1 MVSLSDELSAML
13 FQSVQSF
20 LKVNRTVADSKPI
33 HDFLA
38 TPDLLKRDS
47 ARALLETMQE
57 DSSSV
62 KVTLTDPFRR
72 TLLFVGE
79 PDPRYD
85 SLFLH
90 ANRIDTGMVGKIYSF
105 GNNIYYPVISGVIA
119 EGKIIGYVVRWR
131 KLSNT
136 PQAVASLKQLMGV
149 EAKLYFGNA
158 DQSLWTDM
166 IHPVPAPVP
175 SDARQVQS
183 VYEYSNGSGDR
194 FEAASKLIHLSPWMV
209 TVEFSEKTI
218 LQPAQRSIRWVF
230 IIGSVLI
237 LIGIFVAWQMSRNI
251 TGPLKKLTQAASA
264 MANGNYSLRVDPNRR
279 DEVGKLARA
288 FNAMVIQVNRAKSDL
303 EKKVL
308 EAEQVNRQLRDL
320 SAHLQNIREEERMH
334 IAREMHDELGQFLTG
349 LKMDIGWLKKRIND
363 DKESAASKEKLIEMA
378 ALVDG
383 AVLFVR
389 KLAAELRPSILDD
402 LGLVAALDWHSQ
414 EFTRRFHVEVDFRC
428 EPGDLHV
435 SSLVA
440 TGLFRMYQESL
451 TNVARHAGAEKVIAR
466 LKLSNDQITLTVR
479 DDGKGF
485 DMKGSDKGKTLGLLG
500 MKERAL
506 MIGGKLE
513 IHSSPGKG
521 TTIVIKVPLEMEAQA
536 KTKS

>member
-1 MVSLSDELSAML
+1 
-13 FQSVQSF
+13 
-20 LKVNRTVADSKPI
+20 
-33 HDFLA
+33 
-38 TPDLLKRDS
+38 
-47 ARALLETMQE
+47 
-57 DSSSV
+57 
-62 KVTLTDPFRR
+62 
-72 TLLFVGE
+72 
-79 PDPRYD
+79 
-85 SLFLH
+85 
-90 ANRIDTGMVGKIYSF
+90 
-105 GNNIYYPVISGVIA
+105 
-119 EGKIIGYVVRWR
+119 
-131 KLSNT
+131 
-136 PQAVASLKQLMGV
+136 
-149 EAKLYFGNA
+149 
-158 DQSLWTDM
+158 
-166 IHPVPAPVP
+166 
-175 SDARQVQS
+175 
-183 VYEYSNGSGDR
+183 
-194 FEAASKLIHLSPWMV
+194 
-209 TVEFSEKTI
+209 
-218 LQPAQRSIRWVF
+218 
-230 IIGSVLI
+230 
-237 LIGIFVAWQMSRNI
+237 
-251 TGPLKKLTQAASA
+251 